1 MLDNNLTRRLP
12 LPTRLALSMLGTLW
26 LLALASN
33 LPASEYLGVLSELTQ
48 PESKVAKQLD
58 LSEQQIQQLKQ
69 LTSRRTSAAVG
80 LAAQLKEAPKNQHG
94 QLLADFATES
104 ERLAAGV
111 LDQAQRDQLKQLKL
125 QWQGLLSLSDP
136 AVAQAVNLAPW
147 QQETVSS
154 WRERLRTARKANSQ
168 DGLKPQAEQAIRA
181 ELSDSQWDAW
191 QVLAGL
197 SNQQPAQPPMPPVR
211 EGLDSAPPSPPTAA
225 ATAPALP
232 AAGDVSQIAI
242 DQVQLEI
249 NFQRQPWGDV
259 IRWLAEQADMSV
271 HSEVTPPGTF
281 TYRDLSRKYTVGEV
295 LDVMN
300 AYLLDS
306 GYSLFRQ
313 GRLLR
318 CVNFEDD
325 QAMRG
330 ELLKELTETIS
341 EAELANRGRYEPVR
355 VLFSLQ
361 RLNPDDV
368 IDQVLELLSVQGT
381 AVSLVTSGQLL
392 VTDMAGNVRN
402 VADFLQR
409 AEDPASARGAAVQS
423 FVLQS
428 ITAEEVLSVA
438 RPLLDLESDSN
449 VSEGIK
455 LSTNTFGTMIFA
467 RGEADKIQ
475 ILRDLVKQMDK
486 APDATDKPITYET
499 PYVGRHLV
507 RGIDLKLAYEVAAQ
521 LLAGS
526 PDVKLAT
533 DETAKQL
540 VLMGRKGD
548 HQLIQETLD
557 SLAGELSDFKVIP
570 LQNLDT
576 QMAIAA
582 VKKFFGL
589 PDKPD
594 AASGQPVI
602 DGDSVAR
609 QLWVKGSA
617 SQVQQI
623 EDLIQKLEGTAKAG
637 KSLWGDHL
645 RILPGGGS
653 GTADAMRQAEIVWQ
667 QINGN
672 QNPIIGGA
680 GGVASS
686 GLKSQSFAP
695 QRSKQTTAPAS
706 SDSEESTQSRDES
719 SGKPSGESKEEAGS
733 AKIKQ
738 ETEAAVQSVPEGRLV
753 ASAQEANEQQGADS
767 LASDSSEI
775 TEIDAASTTPPY
787 PNSQSSG
794 APIVVRE
801 SPNGLMVTSEDT
813 AALDRF
819 ENLLRMIMEQS
830 ALNDIEPQ
838 VVYLQNIKAAAAK
851 QLLSEILSGSPAKA
865 SEGGGGSGGGGL
877 LGGMA
882 SNLLGGLGGGMLG
895 SLLGG
900 GANSAGGS
908 ASATVSSVGMATG
921 QYAIVSDPRLNA
933 LFIKAQ
939 PPDMR
944 LIEQLLRVID
954 QIESPFSVETQGVT
968 ELIPVLTQD
977 VNDVLTTVKS
987 VFGERIVGNASS
999 TNRAPA
1005 GGAPSNPGEF
1015 FQAMRSAFGGGG
1027 GSRGQPQP
1035 AQVDLSE
1042 PKISIGADLHTN
1054 TLVVIAQPYQID
1066 EVRKLVGMLDEA
1078 GESEQPEVAVVEM
1091 GAITSD
1097 ALSTSLQRMLGEQA
1111 QTNVSGGSSGSSGT
1125 GSNRS
1130 SGSGASASGSA
1141 GQFDVDAARRRAEFF
1156 MQMLQGRGSSGS
1168 AGNSGAGSGNSR
1180 RGTGGSRSSR
1190 N

>member
-1 MLDNNLTRRLP
+1 MLANQLIRLLNLRTRSAVP
-12 LPTRLALSMLGTLW
+12 ILGTLW

-33 LPASEYLGVLSELTQ
+33 LYSSEYLGVLSELTQ
-48 PESKVAKQLD
+48 PESKIAKQLE
-58 LSEQQIQQLKQ
+58 LSEQQVQQLKQ

-80 LAAQLKEAPKNQHG
+80 LAAQLKEAPKSQHA
-94 QLLADFATES
+94 QLLAEFATES

-111 LDQAQRDQLKQLKL
+111 LNQAQQDQLNKLKL

-136 AVAQAVNLAPW
+136 AVARSINLASW
-147 QQETVSS
+147 QQETVDT
-154 WRERLRTARKANSQ
+154 WRERLRSARRSNSQ
-168 DGLKPQAEQAIRA
+168 EQLKPQAEQAIRA
-181 ELSDSQWDAW
+181 ELSDSQWDTW

-197 SNQQPAQPPMPPVR
+197 SNQPPAQPPMPPER
-211 EGLDSAPPSPPTAA
+211 EGQESTPQSQPTASV
-225 ATAPALP
+225 TAPLVAT
-232 AAGDVSQIAI
+232 DVSQIAI

-318 CVNFEDD
+318 CVNFEED

-341 EAELANRGRYEPVR
+341 ESELANRGRYEPVR

-381 AVSLVTSGQLL
+381 AVSLVTSGQVL

-402 VADFLQR
+402 VAEFLQR

-438 RPLLDLESDSN
+438 RPLLDLEPDSN

-475 ILRDLVKQMDK
+475 ILRDLVQQMDK
-486 APDATDKPITYET
+486 APDASDKPITYET

-548 HQLIQETLD
+548 HQLIQDTLD

-617 SQVQQI
+617 TQVQQI

-672 QNPIIGGA
+672 QNPIVGGA
-680 GGVASS
+680 GGTASS

-695 QRSKQTTAPAS
+695 QRQKQSTDPAGS
-706 SDSEESTQSRDES
+706 NSEGAAQ
-719 SGKPSGESKEEAGS
+719 PSEASPSQQTNGSKER
-733 AKIKQ
+733 
-738 ETEAAVQSVPEGRLV
+738 AAATKPERDTQAALQSVPEGRLV
-753 ASAQEANEQQGADS
+753 ASAQEIVEQTEANPLAD
-767 LASDSSEI
+767 DSS
-775 TEIDAASTTPPY
+775 
-787 PNSQSSG
+787 PNQEQEVPSKDQDDPDNQSSG
-794 APIVVRE
+794 APIVVRDG
-801 SPNGLMVTSEDT
+801 PNGLMVTSEDT
-813 AALDRF
+813 EALDRF

-830 ALNDIEPQ
+830 ALSDIEPQ

-908 ASATVSSVGMATG
+908 ASATTPSVGMATG

-968 ELIPVLTQD
+968 ELIPVLSQD

-999 TNRAPA
+999 ANRAPT

-1027 GSRGQPQP
+1027 GSRSQAQPT
-1035 AQVDLSE
+1035 QVELSE
-1042 PKISIGADLHTN
+1042 PKISIGADVHTN
-1054 TLVVIAQPYQID
+1054 TLVVIAQPYQIE

-1078 GESEQPEVAVVEM
+1078 GESEQDEVAVVEM
-1091 GAITSD
+1091 GAIASD
-1097 ALSTSLQRMLGEQA
+1097 ALTTSLQRMLGAQA
-1111 QTNVSGGSSGSSGT
+1111 QTNVSGGSSGSSST
-1125 GSNRS
+1125 GSSRS
-1130 SGSGASASGSA
+1130 SGSGSSTSA
-1141 GQFDVDAARRRAEFF
+1141 GSGGMDVDSARRRAEFF
-1156 MQMLQGRGSSGS
+1156 MQMLQGRSSGS
-1168 AGNSGAGSGNSR
+1168 RSGDSGTGSGNSR
-1180 RGTGGSRSSR
+1180 RGAGSGRSSR